1 MSRAGLVWALAVCAW
16 IGFAGI
22 AILGGVI
29 RTKVLEPRLGERAAH
44 VLGTIGVCVGIM
56 AAILFFVPASK
67 LHGTWPLMRV
77 GALWTVL
84 TVAFE
89 FGFGRLVMNRSWE
102 ALFADYNF
110 LAGRVWLLVPLT
122 TFYGPVLAGMLL
134 EN

>member
-1 MSRAGLVWALAVCAW
+1 MSRAGLVWAMAVCAW

-22 AILGGVI
+22 VLLGGVV
-29 RTKVLEPRLGERAAH
+29 RSKVLEPRLGERAAH
-44 VLGTIGVCVGIM
+44 VAGTVTVCVAIM
-56 AAILFFVPASK
+56 AAIMFFVPASR

-77 GALWTVL
+77 GALWTAL

-89 FGFGRLVMNRSWE
+89 FGYGRFIMHKNWE

-134 EN
+134 DS